1 MTSLKDDQSEENLSE
16 LYQKGLSIHTELD
29 SSCEDTNSEGFQ
41 VLYNHLTLVTIK
53 DKKRHLSIRD
63 GFK

>member
-29 SSCEDTNSEGFQ
+29 TSCEDTNSEGFQ
-41 VLYNHLTLVTIK
+41 VQ
-53 DKKRHLSIRD
+53 
-63 GFK
+63 